1 MGFDAKHIRPLAVA
15 VVRNGNKVLAMK
27 AYDQKKKQTFYRLLG
42 GGIEFGEK
50 AEDAVIREWQEELG
64 VTINITARLGVE
76 ESIFTY
82 EGWQGHEIVFFFAA
96 ELPQASD
103 YGREFK
109 IIEKGGETSEIVWV
123 EVNEDNAVYPE
134 GFRKFI

>member
-27 AYDQKKKQTFYRLLG
+27 AFDHHKKRTFYRLPG

-64 VTINITARLGVE
+64 VTINVTAYLGVE
-76 ESIFTY
+76 ENIFTY
-82 EGWQGHEIVFFFAA
+82 EGQQGHEIVFFFAA
-96 ELPQASD
+96 ELPHAGD
-103 YGREFK
+103 YGREL
-109 IIEKGGETSEIVWV
+109 GGETSEIVWV